1 MLYNFEWNI
10 EKEKQN
16 NRKHK
21 ISFVRATTVFRDPN
35 HISVFDEEHS
45 ANEDR
50 WITLGVD
57 KNGVYLLLYTLSCK
71 SIVMSISVLLLRVEQ
86 QKQKSYSMRNLINE
100 SRIRFFKR

>member
-57 KNGVYLLLYTLSCK
+57 KNGVLLVVIHTF
-71 SIVMSISVLLLRVEQ
+71 VQVD
-86 QKQKSYSMRNLINE
+86 RNVNI
-100 SRIRFFKR
+100 RIITARRATKTEILQYEEFNQ